1 MKVSFI
7 HTGDLH
13 MGRQFHFNRRGD
25 IYGKNKRLDLW
36 ETFEK
41 ILNTAEKNQID
52 LLLIAGDLFDS
63 DEVDI
68 MEIERVAEKFSRLT
82 TTRVVICAGNHDCYS
97 SPVSYTHLDVYKR
110 QVRDYAFYSDKKS
123 PGAAANGQ
131 ESCRF

>member
-41 ILNTAEKNQID
+41 YSTPQK
-52 LLLIAGDLFDS
+52 
-63 DEVDI
+63 
-68 MEIERVAEKFSRLT
+68 R
-82 TTRVVICAGNHDCYS
+82 TRSTCC
-97 SPVSYTHLDVYKR
+97 
-110 QVRDYAFYSDKKS
+110 
-123 PGAAANGQ
+123 
-131 ESCRF
+131 